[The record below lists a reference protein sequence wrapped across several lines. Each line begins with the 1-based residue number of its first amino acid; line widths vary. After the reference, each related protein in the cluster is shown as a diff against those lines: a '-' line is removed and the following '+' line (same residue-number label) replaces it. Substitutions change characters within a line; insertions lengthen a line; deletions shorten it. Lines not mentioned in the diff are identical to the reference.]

1 MGMLVEPGD
10 LLLPL
15 GRQEILSFCK
25 KNSRHLAF
33 KIKSLPLFLGQRLC
47 IKIYVTTGKFSLLP
61 VYVNLIH

>member
-10 LLLPL
+10 LLLPF

-25 KNSRHLAF
+25 KNSLHLPC
-33 KIKSLPLFLGQRLC
+33 KINSPPFFLGQSLD
-47 IKIYVTTGKFSLLP
+47 IKIYVTTGKFSLMP